1 MNRDELV
8 EHLYNEIAN
17 RDERIGELENDASYY
32 ASRNEELRAELS
44 AIKAQGVVMPERAN
58 ASHGSHDHQSGWNAC
73 LDEVARLNAA
83 PAPAGVT
90 PHEENHHQKALAL
103 YSLILS
109 NVEELAQSIVK
120 GKRPDE
126 KYIDSARI
134 GVMQAHIERLCAM
147 LPDWQIEAMLER
159 MQGFQ
164 EKTLDKE

>member
-1 MNRDELV
+1 MSLSPS
-8 EHLYNEIAN
+8 
-17 RDERIGELENDASYY
+17 END
-32 ASRNEELRAELS
+32 
-44 AIKAQGVVMPERAN
+44 K
-58 ASHGSHDHQSGWNAC
+58 
-73 LDEVARLNAA
+73 
-83 PAPAGVT
+83 
-90 PHEENHHQKALAL
+90 HHQKALAL

-147 LPDWQIEAMLER
+147 LPDWQIEAMMER

>member
-1 MNRDELV
+1 MNRDKLV
-8 EHLYNEIAN
+8 EHLRNEIAN
-17 RDERIGELENDASYY
+17 RDERIGELESDASYC

-44 AIKAQGVVMPERAN
+44 AP
-58 ASHGSHDHQSGWNAC
+58 S
-73 LDEVARLNAA
+73 
-83 PAPAGVT
+83 PAGVT
-90 PHEENHHQKALAL
+90 HHEENHHQKALAL

-147 LPDWQIEAMLER
+147 LPDWQIEAMMER

>member
-1 MNRDELV
+1 MTNTAINVPRELLERV
-8 EHLYNEIAN
+8 LYLMDNY
-17 RDERIGELENDASYY
+17 IGTTHTEED
-32 ASRNEELRAELS
+32 ELRALLS
-44 AIKAQGVVMPERAN
+44 AP
-58 ASHGSHDHQSGWNAC
+58 
-73 LDEVARLNAA
+73 
-83 PAPAGVT
+83 PPAGVT

-109 NVEELAQSIVK
+109 NVEELSQSIVK

-147 LPDWQIEAMLER
+147 LPDWQIEAMMER

-164 EKTLDKE
+164 EKTLDRE

>member
-1 MNRDELV
+1 MTDTINNVPRKL
-8 EHLYNEIAN
+8 L
-17 RDERIGELENDASYY
+17 ERASNLAFQTQHYPLH
-32 ASRNEELRAELS
+32 EELRTL
-44 AIKAQGVVMPERAN
+44 
-58 ASHGSHDHQSGWNAC
+58 
-73 LDEVARLNAA
+73 LFA
-83 PAPAGVT
+83 PTPVGVT

-159 MQGFQ
+159 MQSFQ

>member
-1 MNRDELV
+1 MVNNTINNVPRELLERLAERDQFP
-8 EHLYNEIAN
+8 HKTK
-17 RDERIGELENDASYY
+17 DALTD
-32 ASRNEELRAELS
+32 LRAFLS
-44 AIKAQGVVMPERAN
+44 AP
-58 ASHGSHDHQSGWNAC
+58 S
-73 LDEVARLNAA
+73 
-83 PAPAGVT
+83 PAGVT

-159 MQGFQ
+159 MQSFQ
-164 EKTLDKE
+164 EKTLDKK